1 MTQGV
6 QYLMTPDILTLP
18 EVAQDFSDALNKE
31 RRKEQRAAPGASG
44 VKLKKT

>member
-1 MTQGV
+1 MTQRV

-18 EVAQDFSDALNKE
+18 EVTQDFSDALKKE
-31 RRKEQRAAPGASG
+31 RRKEQRAAPGALG